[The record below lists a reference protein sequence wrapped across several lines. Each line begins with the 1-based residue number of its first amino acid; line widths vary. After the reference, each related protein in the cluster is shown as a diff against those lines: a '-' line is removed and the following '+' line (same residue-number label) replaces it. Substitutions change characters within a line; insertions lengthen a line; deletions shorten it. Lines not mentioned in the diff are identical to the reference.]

1 MKHRLIALALV
12 GLAGQSLAGGL
23 FFSEYCEGSS
33 NNKYVEIYNATGAA
47 VDMSTVTVK
56 TYTNGSATPNYT
68 FPCTG
73 TLAAGDVYVIRN
85 GSANATIQAFSDATS
100 TITYYNGDD
109 AVVLEVSGVVV
120 DVFGVIGFDP
130 GSSWTVGADATGAVD
145 NTCVRNANV
154 CEGLVCA
161 DNATWIANGAPQW
174 TVYPQDTFTYGGAHT
189 AICSGGNAPP
199 LVGAVTYSPNP
210 LTAGANVV
218 FDAVITDADGLVTT
232 ATLHYG
238 TAAGLLNS
246 SISLVTTGGDHYTNS
261 GPITAPAGCSTLYYQ
276 IEAMDDQG
284 DTALSGVF
292 GAPVE
297 CVLTISQIQGEGV
310 TADASPYTGVTVTTE
325 GVVTFIQSATSMFIQ
340 DADGAWNGIQVFGAR
355 PAGIL
360 QGDRVRVSGTVLEY
374 QTFTEIAGTL
384 NITVLE
390 SPAAQVI
397 GSEVA
402 TIADINGE
410 SYESVLV
417 TTGETECTDA
427 VNFIV
432 FDTTDQIKVYFPS
445 YTPEEGACL
454 IVTGVRYK
462 YQTTLELLPRVVEE
476 IAACPAVD
484 AGDVVNTFSLSQAW
498 PNPFNPTAE
507 IAFSLDH
514 SAQARLAV
522 HNVLGQEV
530 AVLVDGVVAEG
541 THTARFDAASLPS
554 GLYLYTLQSEG
565 RQLSGR
571 MLLVR

>member
-1 MKHRLIALALV
+1 MKHRLVALALV
-12 GLAGQSLAGGL
+12 GLAGQSMAGGL

-33 NNKYVEIYNATGAA
+33 NNKYMEIYNATGAT
-47 VDMSTVTVK
+47 VDMTTVTVK
-56 TYTNGSATPNYT
+56 TYANGAATPTYT

-85 GSANATIQAFSDATS
+85 ASANATIQAFSDAVS
-100 TITYYNGDD
+100 NITFYNGDD
-109 AVVLEVSGVVV
+109 TVVLEVGGVAV

-130 GSSWTVGADATGAVD
+130 GTSWTVGTDATGGLD
-145 NTCVRNANV
+145 NTCVRNANI
-154 CEGLVCA
+154 CDGLICA

-174 TVYPQDTFTYGGAHT
+174 TVYPVDTFTYGGSHT
-189 AICSGGNAPP
+189 ANCSGGNVPP
-199 LVGAVTYSPNP
+199 VVGTINYTPNP
-210 LTAGANVV
+210 LTAGASVV
-218 FDAVITDADGLVTT
+218 FDAVITDGDGLVTT

-238 TAAGLLNS
+238 TSSGNLNS
-246 SISLVTTGGDHYTNS
+246 SVSLIATGGGHFSNVGTV
-261 GPITAPAGCSTLYYQ
+261 TAPAGCSSLYYQ
-276 IEAMDDQG
+276 IEAMDDDG
-284 DTALSGVF
+284 DVSTTGVF
-292 GAPVE
+292 SAPVQ

-310 TADASPYTGVTVTTE
+310 TTDASPYAGVTVTTE

-340 DADGAWNGIQVFGAR
+340 DDHGAWNGIQVFGAR

-390 SPAAQVI
+390 SPASQVI
-397 GSEVA
+397 NSELA

-410 SYESVLV
+410 AYESVLV
-417 TTGETECTDA
+417 STGESECTDA
-427 VNFIV
+427 VNFVI
-432 FDTTDQIKVYFPS
+432 FDSTDQIKVYFP
-445 YTPEEGACL
+445 TFLPEEGACYL
-454 IVTGVRYK
+454 VTGVRYK
-462 YQTTLELLPRVVEE
+462 YQTTLELLPRMVEE
-476 IAACPAVD
+476 IVACPAVD
-484 AGDVVNTFSLSQAW
+484 AGDVVSSFSLGKAW

-507 IAFSLDH
+507 ISFSLDR

-541 THTARFDAASLPS
+541 THTARFDAAALPS